1 MIIQTFVRWAET
13 AKVTDRARAANAL
26 GRAFLQSEMDQHERQ
41 AALMA
46 LTWLLDDPS
55 PKVRLAL
62 AEAIADSE
70 STPRSLI
77 LPLAADQPE
86 IACHII
92 ARSPVL
98 TDIDLVDIAACG
110 DEIVR
115 TLIASRFIVSQPV
128 CAAIAE
134 IGGEIET
141 SAMLDNPGAIIGR
154 QSLRR
159 ISERHADSAEIRE
172 RLLSRQELPADAR
185 HLLAL
190 GISEALSECGLVRH
204 TIGERRFDRIRR
216 EACEATTVSLAT
228 HAATTDIPA
237 LVDHLRRDGRLT
249 PNFLMQALCAGK
261 VDFFAA
267 AIVNLSGLSERR
279 VRSILA
285 DGRFHAMR
293 ALYESAGLNRDVS
306 EIFVEATL
314 QWRKASRSEDS
325 GLLGNIA
332 GRLVGKFRTSPACL
346 PPSGS
351 VAGELIDMIEK
362 LQFAEQRQSA
372 RAFATF
378 LAA

>member
-1 MIIQTFVRWAET
+1 MIIQTFLRWADT
-13 AKVTDRARAANAL
+13 AKSSERARAANAL
-26 GRAFLQSEMDQHERQ
+26 GRAWLESDMDEDERQ

-62 AEAIADSE
+62 AEAIADAAHA
-70 STPRSLI
+70 PRSLV
-77 LPLAADQPE
+77 LPLAGDQPE
-86 IACHII
+86 IACQII

-98 TDIDLVDIAACG
+98 SDMDLVDLAAGG
-110 DEIVR
+110 DGVTR
-115 TLIASRFIVSQPV
+115 VLIASRFIVSQPV

-134 IGGEIET
+134 IGDETEIV
-141 SAMLDNPGAIIGR
+141 AMLTNPGAIISR

-159 ISERHADSAEIRE
+159 LSERHAASPEIRE
-172 RLLSRQELPADAR
+172 LLLSREELPADAR
-185 HLLAL
+185 HLLAVS
-190 GISEALSECGLVRH
+190 ISEALSSSDLVRH
-204 TIGERRFDRIRR
+204 VIGDYRLDRIKR
-216 EACEATTVSLAT
+216 EACETTTVVLASE
-228 HAATTDIPA
+228 ATPA
-237 LVDHLRRDGRLT
+237 DVPAFIDHLRRDGRLT

-267 AIVNLSGLSERR
+267 AIVNLTGLAERR

-293 ALYESAGLNRDVS
+293 ALYEAAGLSRDIS

-314 QWRKASRSEDS
+314 QWRRVSRGEDAR
-325 GLLGNIA
+325 LAGNIA
-332 GRLVGKFRTSPACL
+332 GRLIGKFRKDKQPGL
-346 PPSGS
+346 
-351 VAGELIDMIEK
+351 AGELIDMIEK

-372 RAFATF
+372 RAYASF